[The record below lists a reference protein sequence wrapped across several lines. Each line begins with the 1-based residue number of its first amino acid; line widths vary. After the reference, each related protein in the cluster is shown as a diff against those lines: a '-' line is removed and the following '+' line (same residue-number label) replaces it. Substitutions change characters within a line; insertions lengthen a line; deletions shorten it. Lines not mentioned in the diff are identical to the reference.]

1 MVDANVLIKLLESS
15 YDGIWITDHVGKI
28 LFANSA
34 NAKLLGVPRS
44 ELENKTTQEL
54 QDEGVFQTSAIW
66 KLCKLGNRSLECV
79 ITLGL
84 A

>member
-34 NAKLLGVPRS
+34 NAKLRACRVQS
-44 ELENKTTQEL
+44 WKTRLRKNSKTKGYFRPL
-54 QDEGVFQTSAIW
+54 LFW